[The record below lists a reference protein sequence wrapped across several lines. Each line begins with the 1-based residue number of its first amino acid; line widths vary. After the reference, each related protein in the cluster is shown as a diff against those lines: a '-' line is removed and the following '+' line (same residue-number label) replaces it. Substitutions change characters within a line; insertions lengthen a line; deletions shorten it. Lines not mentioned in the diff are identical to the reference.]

1 MKFNN
6 KFDFQSVSG
15 NDFLF
20 NLFFVFMMFVVGSVF
35 ISVPF
40 QIFYGTVTTQKAIN
54 KQCKT
59 DYTFKEVLLASE
71 DLLKLCQT
79 KQQTITI
86 K

>member
-1 MKFNN
+1 MKYDNR
-6 KFDFQSVSG
+6 FDLE
-15 NDFLF
+15 DFLM
-20 NLFFVFMMFVVGSVF
+20 NSFFVFMQLILFVGF

-40 QIFYGTVTTQKAIN
+40 LVFYSTQATQIAIN

-59 DYTFKEVLLASE
+59 NYTFKEVLVARD

-79 KQQTITI
+79 KQQTLTI

>member
-6 KFDFQSVSG
+6 QFDFQ
-15 NDFLF
+15 DFLF
-20 NLFFVFMMFVVGSVF
+20 NSFFVFMMLAVGSVF

-40 QIFYGTVTTQKAIN
+40 QVFYSTLATQKAIN
-54 KQCKT
+54 EQCKT
-59 DYTFKEVLLASE
+59 DYTFKEVLFASE

>member
-1 MKFNN
+1 MKYDNR
-6 KFDFQSVSG
+6 FDLE
-15 NDFLF
+15 DFLM
-20 NLFFVFMMFVVGSVF
+20 NSFFVFTMFTMFAAF
-35 ISVPF
+35 ISMPF
-40 QIFYGTVTTQKAIN
+40 LVFYSTQATQEAIN

-59 DYTFKEVLLASE
+59 NYTFKEVLVASE

>member
-6 KFDFQSVSG
+6 RFDFQ
-15 NDFLF
+15 DFLF
-20 NLFFVFMMFVVGSVF
+20 NLFFVFMLFAVGSVF

-40 QIFYGTVTTQKAIN
+40 QVFYSTLATQKAIN
-54 KQCKT
+54 QQCKT
-59 DYTFKEVLLASE
+59 NYTFNEVLFASE

>member
-6 KFDFQSVSG
+6 RFDFQV
-15 NDFLF
+15 FLF
-20 NLFFVFMMFVVGSVF
+20 NLFFVFMMLAVGSVF

-40 QIFYGTVTTQKAIN
+40 RVFYSTLATQKAIN

-59 DYTFKEVLLASE
+59 DYTFKEVLFASE

>member
-6 KFDFQSVSG
+6 QFDFQ
-15 NDFLF
+15 DFLF
-20 NLFFVFMMFVVGSVF
+20 NSFFVFMMLAVSSVF
-35 ISVPF
+35 ISAPF
-40 QIFYGTVTTQKAIN
+40 QVFYSTQATQKAIN
-54 KQCKT
+54 QQCKT
-59 DYTFKEVLLASE
+59 NYTFNEVFFASK

>member
-1 MKFNN
+1 MN
-6 KFDFQSVSG
+6 FDNRFDLE
-15 NDFLF
+15 DFLF
-20 NLFFVFMMFVVGSVF
+20 TSFFVFMMLILSVGF

-40 QIFYGTVTTQKAIN
+40 LMFYSTQATQIAIN

-59 DYTFKEVLLASE
+59 NYTFKEVLVASE

-79 KQQTITI
+79 KEQTLTI

>member
-1 MKFNN
+1 MNYDN
-6 KFDFQSVSG
+6 RFDLE
-15 NDFLF
+15 DFLC
-20 NLFFVFMMFVVGSVF
+20 NLFFVFMLLIVSVGF
-35 ISVPF
+35 ISIPF
-40 QIFYGTVTTQKAIN
+40 HVFYGTQTTQKAIN

-59 DYTFKEVLLASE
+59 NYTFKEVLAASK

>member
-6 KFDFQSVSG
+6 RFDFQ
-15 NDFLF
+15 DFLF
-20 NLFFVFMMFVVGSVF
+20 NSFFVFMMFVVGSVF

-40 QIFYGTVTTQKAIN
+40 QVFYSTLATQKAIN
-54 KQCKT
+54 EQCKT
-59 DYTFKEVLLASE
+59 DYTFKEVLFASE

>member
-6 KFDFQSVSG
+6 RFDFQ
-15 NDFLF
+15 DFLF
-20 NLFFVFMMFVVGSVF
+20 NSFFVFMLLAVGSMF

-40 QIFYGTVTTQKAIN
+40 QVFYSTLATQKAIN

-59 DYTFKEVLLASE
+59 DYTFKEVLFASE
-71 DLLKLCQT
+71 ELLKLCQT

>member
-1 MKFNN
+1 
-6 KFDFQSVSG
+6 
-15 NDFLF
+15 
-20 NLFFVFMMFVVGSVF
+20 MMFVVGSVF

-40 QIFYGTVTTQKAIN
+40 QVFYSTLATQKAIN
-54 KQCKT
+54 EQCKT
-59 DYTFKEVLLASE
+59 DYTFKEVLFASA